1 MRRRIGSFHAC
12 LWLVA
17 LWPPSLAISAVPR
30 YPLEDFLA
38 TTAMR
43 GAAFS
48 FDGKRVLVASD
59 DSGVFN
65 LKAIPVDGSPA
76 VPLTGSRDDA
86 IVSPS
91 AFPRDDRFLYLQDDG
106 GNELHHLFVQNPDG
120 QPRDLTPGETL
131 KANFLGWSRDDRSF
145 FLSTNERDP
154 RFFDVYEMDAGT
166 YRRRLLF
173 RDRVGYEFGDISRD
187 RRWLALARARSTT
200 DSDLILLD
208 RASGEMRNLTPH
220 AGETRNEPQA
230 FSPDGRWLYYL
241 TDEAHEFSLLARIEL
256 ASGRRERVERLD
268 WDIDFAVFSPRGRYL
283 ALGINRDGRTEIR
296 MRDFASGAEVPL
308 PRLPAGEITSIAFSR
323 DEASL
328 AFYLNGS
335 RTPSDL
341 FVLQLGGTEA
351 KQLTRN
357 LSSRIDPRYLVEAEV
372 VRFPSYD
379 GVEIPGIL
387 YRPLDATPAA
397 RVPALVFVHGGPG
410 GQSRVGYSGLIQYL
424 VNHGYAVYAINNRG
438 SSGYGKTFFSMD
450 DRRHGEADL
459 DDCVE
464 SKRMLAATGWV
475 DPDRIG
481 IMGGS
486 YGGYMV
492 LAALAFRPSSFVAGV
507 DLFGVANWV
516 RTLESIPPYWES
528 FRLALYREMGDPA
541 TDRERL
547 RRISPLFHADQI
559 RRPLMVL
566 QGANDPRVLQ
576 VESDEMVAA
585 ARGAGATV
593 DYVIFADEGHGFVK
607 KENQL
612 RGYRG
617 ILEFLDRHLGGSAP

>member
-1 MRRRIGSFHAC
+1 MSPA
-12 LWLVA
+12 A
-17 LWPPSLAISAVPR
+17 PAAEPAPP

-48 FDGKRVLVASD
+48 FDGRRVLVASD
-59 DSGVFN
+59 ASGVFN
-65 LKAIPVDGSPA
+65 IHAIPVDGSPA
-76 VPLTGSRDDA
+76 VPLTESRDDA
-86 IVSPS
+86 IVSPT

-106 GNELHHLFVQNPDG
+106 GNELHHLFVQSPDG
-120 QPRDLTPGETL
+120 TSRDLTPGEKL
-131 KANFLGWSRDDRSF
+131 KAEFLGWSRDNRSF

-154 RFFDVYEMDAGT
+154 RFFDLYEMDAAT

-173 RDRVGYEFGDISRD
+173 RDLVGYEFGDISPD
-187 RRWLALARARSTT
+187 RRWLALSRSRSTV
-200 DSDLILLD
+200 DRDLILYD
-208 RASGEMRNLTPH
+208 RVSGEMRNLAPH
-220 AGETRNEPQA
+220 PGTVQNVPQA

-241 TDEAHEFSLLARIEL
+241 TDEGSEFAALSRIEL
-256 ASGRRERVERLD
+256 ASGRREKVESLD
-268 WDIDFAVFSPRGRYL
+268 WDIDFAAFSPRGRYL
-283 ALGINRDGRTEIR
+283 ALGINRDARTEIR
-296 MRDFASGAEVPL
+296 IRDLTSGAEVPL
-308 PRLPAGEITSIAFSR
+308 PRLPAGEISSIAFSR
-323 DEASL
+323 DDRSL

-341 FVLQLGGTEA
+341 FVVQIGGTEA

-357 LSSRIDPRYLVEAEV
+357 LSARIDPRHLVDAEV
-372 VRFPSYD
+372 VRFKSYD

-387 YRPLDATPAA
+387 YRPLGADASA

-438 SSGYGKTFFSMD
+438 SSGYGKTFFAMD

-464 SKRMLAATGWV
+464 SKKMLAATGWV
-475 DPDRIG
+475 DPERIG
-481 IMGGS
+481 ILGGS

-492 LAALAFRPSSFVAGV
+492 LAALAFRPDSFVAGV

-541 TDRERL
+541 TDGERL
-547 RRISPLFHADQI
+547 RRISPLFHADRI

-593 DYVIFADEGHGFVK
+593 DYVVFDDEGHGFVK

-617 ILEFLDRHLGGSAP
+617 ILEFLDRHLKGATP

>member
-1 MRRRIGSFHAC
+1 VC
-12 LWLVA
+12 LLLAA
-17 LWPPSLAISAVPR
+17 LALPVLAVDSVPR
-30 YPLEDFLA
+30 YPIEDFLA

-48 FDGKRVLVASD
+48 FDGRRVLVSSD
-59 DSGVFN
+59 ASGVFN
-65 LKAIPVDGSPA
+65 IQAIPVDGSPA
-76 VPLTGSRDDA
+76 VPLTESRDDA
-86 IVSPS
+86 IGAPA
-91 AFPRDDRFLYLQDDG
+91 AFPSDDRFLYLQDDG
-106 GNELHHLFVQNPDG
+106 GNELDHLFVQTPDG
-120 QPRDLTPGETL
+120 KSKDLTPGTKL
-131 KANFLGWSRDDRSF
+131 KANFLGWSLDERTF

-154 RFFDVYEMDAGT
+154 RFFDLYEMDAGT

-173 RDRVGYEFGDISRD
+173 RDDVGYEFGDISRD

-200 DSDLILLD
+200 DSDVILLD
-208 RASGEMRNLTPH
+208 RTNGELRNLTPH
-220 AGETRNEPQA
+220 AGEMRNTPQA

-241 TDEAHEFSLLARIEL
+241 TDEGHEFSALARIDL
-256 ASGRRERVERLD
+256 ASRRHDVVETLD
-268 WDIDFAVFSPRGRYL
+268 WDIDFAAFSPRGRYL
-283 ALGINRDGRTEIR
+283 ALGINRDARTEIR
-296 MRDFASGAEVPL
+296 IRDFASGAEVPL

-323 DEASL
+323 DERSL

-341 FVLQLGGTEA
+341 FVVTLGGTEA
-351 KQLTRN
+351 RQLTRN
-357 LSSRIDPRYLVEAEV
+357 LSPRIDPGQLVDAEV
-372 VRFPSYD
+372 VRFRSYD
-379 GVEIPGIL
+379 GTEIPGIL
-387 YRPLDATPAA
+387 YRPLGAAPAA

-424 VNHGYAVYAINNRG
+424 VNHGYAIFAINNRG
-438 SSGYGKTFFSMD
+438 SSGYGKTFFAMD

-459 DDCVE
+459 DDCVDG
-464 SKRMLAATGWV
+464 KRMLAGTGWV
-475 DPDRIG
+475 DPVRIG

-492 LAALAFRPSSFVAGV
+492 LAALAFRPDAFVAGV

-528 FRLALYREMGDPA
+528 FRVALYREMGDPA
-541 TDRERL
+541 SDGERL
-547 RRISPLFHADQI
+547 RRISPLFHADRI

-566 QGANDPRVLQ
+566 QGANDPRVLK

-593 DYVIFADEGHGFVK
+593 EYVVFDDEGHGFEK
-607 KENQL
+607 KENLL

-617 ILEFLDRHLGGSAP
+617 ILEFLDRHLRGTTP